1 MVIFSQLLPLPPAE
15 GALRAEGDGSFVSTN
30 LGWIPLGYRLD
41 MVLDRVDWSN
51 LLSNTVS
58 CAVLDTVDTV
68 NSNSYA
74 REELL
79 HTCLTDKEH
88 VLKNSRA
95 SFNRNNGIHPIQIR
109 KIINKSNNYKKSTIS
124 KMVP

>member
-1 MVIFSQLLPLPPAE
+1 MAIFNPFLPLPPAE
-15 GALRAEGDGSFVSTN
+15 SAFRAKGVGMSASKNID
-30 LGWIPLGYRLD
+30 WIPFGYGLD
-41 MVLDRVDWSN
+41 MVLDKVEKKYFFNNSIGW
-51 LLSNTVS
+51 V
-58 CAVLDTVDTV
+58 VLDTVDTV

-74 REELL
+74 REELI
-79 HTCLTDKEH
+79 HTCLTDKEQ

-109 KIINKSNNYKKSTIS
+109 KIINKSTNYKKSTIS

>member
-74 REELL
+74 REELI
-79 HTCLTDKEH
+79 HTCLTDKKQ
-88 VLKNSRA
+88 VLKN
-95 SFNRNNGIHPIQIR
+95 
-109 KIINKSNNYKKSTIS
+109 
-124 KMVP
+124 

>member
-1 MVIFSQLLPLPPAE
+1 
-15 GALRAEGDGSFVSTN
+15 
-30 LGWIPLGYRLD
+30 
-41 MVLDRVDWSN
+41 MVLDRVEKKYFLNNSIGW
-51 LLSNTVS
+51 V
-58 CAVLDTVDTV
+58 VLDTVDTV

-74 REELL
+74 REELI
-79 HTCLTDKEH
+79 HTCLTDKEQ

-109 KIINKSNNYKKSTIS
+109 KIINKSTNYKKSTIS

>member
-15 GALRAEGDGSFVSTN
+15 GALHAEGDGSFVSTN

-41 MVLDRVDWSN
+41 MVLDRIDWSN

-74 REELL
+74 REELI
-79 HTCLTDKEH
+79 HTCLTDKKQ

>member
-30 LGWIPLGYRLD
+30 RGWIPLGYRLD

-74 REELL
+74 REELI
-79 HTCLTDKEH
+79 HTCLTDKKQ

>member
-1 MVIFSQLLPLPPAE
+1 MAIFNPFLPLPPAE
-15 GALRAEGDGSFVSTN
+15 SAFRAKGDGMSASKN
-30 LGWIPLGYRLD
+30 IDWIPFGYGLD
-41 MVLDRVDWSN
+41 MVLDRVEKKYFLNNSIGW
-51 LLSNTVS
+51 V
-58 CAVLDTVDTV
+58 VLDTVDTV

-74 REELL
+74 REELI
-79 HTCLTDKEH
+79 HTCLTDKEQ

-109 KIINKSNNYKKSTIS
+109 KIINKSTNYKKSTVS

>member
-15 GALRAEGDGSFVSTN
+15 GALRAEGDESFVSTN

-74 REELL
+74 REELI
-79 HTCLTDKEH
+79 HTCLTDKKQ

-109 KIINKSNNYKKSTIS
+109 KIINKTISYKNPTVS
-124 KMVP
+124 KMVA

>member
-1 MVIFSQLLPLPPAE
+1 MAIFNPFLPLPPAE
-15 GALRAEGDGSFVSTN
+15 SAFRAKGDGMSASKN
-30 LGWIPLGYRLD
+30 IDWIPFGYGLD
-41 MVLDRVDWSN
+41 MVLDRVEKKYFLNNSMGW
-51 LLSNTVS
+51 V
-58 CAVLDTVDTV
+58 VLDTVDTV

-74 REELL
+74 REELI
-79 HTCLTDKEH
+79 HTCLTDKEQ

-109 KIINKSNNYKKSTIS
+109 KIINKSTNYKKSTIS

>member
-1 MVIFSQLLPLPPAE
+1 MVIFNLPLPLPPAE
-15 GALRAEGDGSFVSTN
+15 GAFRAEGDGSFVSTN
-30 LGWIPLGYRLD
+30 RGWIPLGYRLD
-41 MVLDRVDWSN
+41 MVLDRVDWWN

-95 SFNRNNGIHPIQIR
+95 SFNRNNGIHPCLLYTSPSPR
-109 KIINKSNNYKKSTIS
+109 DS
-124 KMVP
+124 

>member
-1 MVIFSQLLPLPPAE
+1 MAIFNPFLPLPPAE
-15 GALRAEGDGSFVSTN
+15 SAFRAKGDGMSASKN
-30 LGWIPLGYRLD
+30 IDWIPFGYGLD
-41 MVLDRVDWSN
+41 MVLDRVEKKYFLNNSIGW
-51 LLSNTVS
+51 V
-58 CAVLDTVDTV
+58 VLDTVDTV

-74 REELL
+74 REELI
-79 HTCLTDKEH
+79 HTCLTDKEQ

-109 KIINKSNNYKKSTIS
+109 KIINKSTNYKKSTIS

>member
-1 MVIFSQLLPLPPAE
+1 MVIFNLPLPLPPAE
-15 GALRAEGDGSFVSTN
+15 GAFRAEGDGSFVSTN
-30 LGWIPLGYRLD
+30 RGWIPLGYRLD
-41 MVLDRVDWSN
+41 MVLDRVDWWN

-74 REELL
+74 REELI
-79 HTCLTDKEH
+79 HTCLTDKKQ

>member
-1 MVIFSQLLPLPPAE
+1 MAIFNLPLPLPPAE
-15 GALRAEGDGSFVSTN
+15 GAFRAEGDGSFVSTN
-30 LGWIPLGYRLD
+30 RGWIPLGYRLD

-74 REELL
+74 REELI
-79 HTCLTDKEH
+79 HTCLTDKKQ
-88 VLKNSRA
+88 VLKNSYVLAKAAGR
-95 SFNRNNGIHPIQIR
+95 
-109 KIINKSNNYKKSTIS
+109 
-124 KMVP
+124 

>member
-1 MVIFSQLLPLPPAE
+1 MAIFNLPLPFPPAE
-15 GALRAEGDGSFVSTN
+15 GAFRAEGSGSFVSTN
-30 LGWIPLGYRLD
+30 QGWIPLGYRLD
-41 MVLDRVDWSN
+41 MVLDRVDWWN

-58 CAVLDTVDTV
+58 CVVLDTVDTV

-74 REELL
+74 REEFI
-79 HTCLTDKEH
+79 HTCLTDKEQ

-109 KIINKSNNYKKSTIS
+109 KTINKSTNYKKSTIS

>member
-15 GALRAEGDGSFVSTN
+15 GALRAEGDESFVSTN

-58 CAVLDTVDTV
+58 CVVLDTVDTV

-74 REELL
+74 REELI
-79 HTCLTDKEH
+79 HTCLTDKKHE
-88 VLKNSRA
+88 LKISRA